1 MECKLNLKPANVHF
15 STIGCLDCTTPPH
28 SITFV
33 SWDLQVSPDSVM
45 GGLFK
50 SFIVCPMRSMTV
62 TPTLSQ
68 IQFNRPDLINS
79 VRCSGPNPTR
89 RSIHTSADH
98 AWAESSAYY
107 MRNIRMYWPKKPKS
121 TCGSA
126 AYPCAWKNIRMAN
139 TSLKSTNQLSSTW
152 PWPDLN

>member
-33 SWDLQVSPDSVM
+33 SWDLQVSPDP
-45 GGLFK
+45 LK
-50 SFIVCPMRSMTV
+50 SFIVCPMRRMTV

-68 IQFNRPDLINS
+68 IQFNRPDLINT

-89 RSIHTSADH
+89 RSIHTSAGH
-98 AWAESSAYY
+98 
-107 MRNIRMYWPKKPKS
+107 
-121 TCGSA
+121 G
-126 AYPCAWKNIRMAN
+126 
-139 TSLKSTNQLSSTW
+139 
-152 PWPDLN
+152 

>member
-50 SFIVCPMRSMTV
+50 SFIVCPMRRMTV

-68 IQFNRPDLINS
+68 IQFNWPDLINT
-79 VRCSGPNPTR
+79 VRCSGPNP
-89 RSIHTSADH
+89 SILVLAMRERKHPHITCGTSAC
-98 AWAESSAYY
+98 
-107 MRNIRMYWPKKPKS
+107 IGKK
-121 TCGSA
+121 T
-126 AYPCAWKNIRMAN
+126 
-139 TSLKSTNQLSSTW
+139 T
-152 PWPDLN
+152 